1 MPATKVIKPKTVEAS
16 RKSLRDTKPVKVRAA
31 AGADDQLLVPAAR
44 NGRASSCPR
53 CPQRTASVPGCQ
65 RRARSGSAAAAP
77 ATNSEKRATVN
88 PNSREASGRQREPR
102 SVRQQ
107 R

>member
-16 RKSLRDTKPVKVRAA
+16 RKPLRDTKPVKVRAA
-31 AGADDQLLVPAAR
+31 AGADGQLLVPAVR
-44 NGRASSCPR
+44 NGRASSFPR
-53 CPQRTASVPGCQ
+53 CPQRTACVPGCQ
-65 RRARSGSAAAAP
+65 RRARCGSASAAP
-77 ATNSEKRATVN
+77 APNPEKRATVN
-88 PNSREASGRQREPR
+88 TNTREASGRQREPR

>member
-16 RKSLRDTKPVKVRAA
+16 RKPLRDSKPVKARAT
-31 AGADDQLLVPAAR
+31 AGAGSQLLVPAVR

-53 CPQRTASVPGCQ
+53 CPQRTASVPGCK
-65 RRARSGSAAAAP
+65 RRARSGCAAAAP
-77 ATNSEKRATVN
+77 ATNPEKRATVN
-88 PNSREASGRQREPR
+88 PNTREASGRQREPR